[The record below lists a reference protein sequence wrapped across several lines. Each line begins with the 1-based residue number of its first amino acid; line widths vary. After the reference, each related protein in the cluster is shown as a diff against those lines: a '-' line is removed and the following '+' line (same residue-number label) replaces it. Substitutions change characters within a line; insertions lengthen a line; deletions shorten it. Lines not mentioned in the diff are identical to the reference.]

1 MIVFTLLSFTSAII
15 YLYLGIYAYRLNTRA
30 ALNQSFFALCLSY
43 AIWAFF
49 YSFVYSAPDKNFAWF
64 WFKMS
69 SLGWCIF
76 PAINLHFLLLLS
88 QRKSILKKKWF
99 YPLIYLPI
107 PFLLLKVWLG
117 TLTTR
122 DMILTN
128 LGWVEISVG
137 VQPWMAFFVLY
148 YVSCIGLGLLSTWL
162 WGRHSD
168 DVREKRQANI
178 ISFLGL
184 AALIL
189 GSITNIVLPAV
200 AKQPIPALAPTI
212 ILMWVFGIWY
222 AISNYELMIL
232 TTEIAAYE
240 IVSRVMDL
248 LILVNPRR
256 KILSVNRRTVEML
269 GFSEKDLTGTLV
281 DEVAVRPDDLRY
293 EVENMIKGDFPH
305 GRVVEMDYRTAD
317 GGSVP
322 VNVSGSS
329 IKNKRGEIMGVVV
342 VAQDIRQARQLQQ
355 EIAERLEVEEALRR
369 SNEQLKEL
377 DTMKT
382 NFLSTVSHELRTPLT
397 SIRGFASMTKKRLND
412 SILPHTEAI
421 DKKVVKAI
429 NQVEQDLDIILS
441 ESVRLTTLIND
452 LLDIA
457 KMEAHQVDW
466 KHEPVVVS
474 EIVDQAISATASLFM
489 RPGIQ
494 MVKEVPPDLPLI
506 TGDRDRLIQVLIN
519 LVSNAAKFTSSGR
532 ITCSARLNGSM
543 VIVSVVDTG
552 IGIAPED
559 IDKVFDKFKQVG
571 DTLTSKPVGTGLGLS
586 ICKEIIEAHGGRI
599 WVESTAGKGSRFSF
613 TLPVSTQS

>member
-1 MIVFTLLSFTSAII
+1 MIFFTLLSFSSAII
-15 YLYLGIYAYRLNTRA
+15 YLYLGVFAYRLNTRA
-30 ALNQSFFALCLSY
+30 ALNRSFFALCMSY

-49 YSFVYSAPDKNFAWF
+49 YSFLYSAPDKSWAWF
-64 WFKMS
+64 WLKIS
-69 SLGWCIF
+69 SLGWCTF
-76 PAINLHFLLLLS
+76 PAINLHFMLLLS
-88 QRKSILKKKWF
+88 QRKSVLRKKWLF
-99 YPLIYLPI
+99 PLLYLPATI
-107 PFLLLKVWLG
+107 FIIKAWTG
-117 TLTTR
+117 ILTTS
-122 DMILTN
+122 DLLHTN
-128 LGWVEISVG
+128 MGWVEISAG
-137 VQPWMAFFVLY
+137 SQPWMIAFVCY
-148 YVSCIGLGLLSTWL
+148 YSSYVVLGLFSTWW

-168 DVREKRQANI
+168 DFREKRQARI
-178 ISFLGL
+178 VTGLGV

-189 GSITNIVLPAV
+189 GTLTNIIIPAM
-200 AKQPIPALAPTI
+200 AKHPFPALAASI
-212 ILMWVFGIWY
+212 ILIWVFGIWY
-222 AISNYELMIL
+222 AISNYELMVL

-248 LILVNPRR
+248 LILVNPKR
-256 KILSVNRRTVEML
+256 KILSINRRTAEML
-269 GFSEKDLTGTLV
+269 GFSESELAGSLV
-281 DEVAVRPDDLRY
+281 EEISTRPQDLRY

-305 GRVVEMDYRTAD
+305 GKVLEMDYRTAD

-329 IKNKRGEIMGVVV
+329 IKNKRGEVMGVVV

-397 SIRGFASMTKKRLND
+397 SIRGFANMTKKRLND

-452 LLDIA
+452 LLDVA

-466 KHEPVVVS
+466 KHDPVVVN
-474 EIVDQAISATASLFM
+474 EIVDQAISATASLFI
-489 RPGIQ
+489 RSSLE
-494 MVKEVPPDLPLI
+494 MVKEVPLDLPTV

-519 LVSNAAKFTSSGR
+519 LISNAAKFTSSGK
-532 ITCSARLNGSM
+532 ITCSARLTGNTV
-543 VIVSVVDTG
+543 VISVIDTG

-559 IDKVFDKFKQVG
+559 IDKVFEKFKQVG
-571 DTLTSKPVGTGLGLS
+571 DTLTNKPVGTGLGLS
-586 ICKEIIEAHGGRI
+586 ICKEIVEAHRGRI
-599 WVESTAGKGSRFSF
+599 WVESTAGQGSSFSF
-613 TLPVSTQS
+613 TLPL